1 MVSHASVPMPKTR
14 NLAHGVVSR
23 LMGRYLTAEPKT
35 QQAEASS
42 VGIALEDWELLYGA
56 VTQRLSLIAETLNV
70 AASTEPEETDRLAV
84 TRDSILECVEA
95 LNQLR
100 TTLHDELDQ
109 AARP

>member
-23 LMGRYLTAEPKT
+23 LMGRYLAAEPKT
-35 QQAEASS
+35 PQAEASS
-42 VGIALEDWELLYGA
+42 VGIALGA